1 MKSYFNTLLRVA
13 LALAAYYLSLALLNV
28 VFAAIGGAG
37 VEGDVQGAMEAFLV
51 EQSSLISIIH
61 DLLITAAMLLLCL
74 KWQSVRDCIPVTI
87 LPSREYLWCGLLS
100 AAFSAL
106 VVLLLTYLPL
116 PAEAVDSYDQLFTQN
131 SGSGFLA
138 HFLAVAVFAPLAE
151 ELLFRGLI
159 YGLLQRSL
167 SRRAALL
174 VSCALFGLMHTQ
186 IIWITYA
193 FLMGIVITLVYDHY
207 RSLLAAVLF
216 HAVFN
221 IVGTFVIPSISGIS
235 AALLLV
241 FAAIGLWLPLRHMCP
256 KKTLS

>member
-13 LALAAYYLSLALLNV
+13 LALAAYYLSLALLYV

-37 VEGDVQGAMEAFLV
+37 VEGDIQGAMDAYLV
-51 EQSSLISIIH
+51 EQSSLISIVH
-61 DLLITAAMLLLCL
+61 DLFISAVVLLLCL
-74 KWQSVRDCIPVTI
+74 KRQSVRDCISVSI
-87 LPSREYLWCGLLS
+87 LPAREYLWCGLLA
-100 AAFSAL
+100 AAFSAV

-116 PAEAVDSYDQLFTQN
+116 PADTVDSYDQIFTQN
-131 SGSGFLA
+131 SSGTPLA
-138 HFLAVAVFAPLAE
+138 HFIAVAMFAPLAE

-167 SRRAALL
+167 RRRAALL

-221 IVGTFVIPSISGIS
+221 IVGAFVIPSVSGIS
-235 AALLLV
+235 AALLLA
-241 FAAIGLWLPLRHMCP
+241 FAVVGLWLPLRHMCP